1 MTDQDRKYPGTPPAG
16 FGSALT
22 NPNETR
28 AFRDKIAIETALK
41 LVESGR
47 FDNLRTYSAEI
58 KAIAHLASGLAD
70 RMTELRK

>member
-1 MTDQDRKYPGTPPAG
+1 MTDLDRKYPGTPPAG

-47 FDNLRTYSAEI
+47 FRDIACGEI
-58 KAIAHLASGLAD
+58 KAVSEFAMNLAD